1 MRRAL
6 LLFLFV
12 GLPLLVRVL
21 PICADAQKI
30 GLLRD
35 GMFYVEAVPVRSFK
49 ATLTEKWVNPNIGN
63 GNLYVFAPV
72 LPELPGQGKVSTNLM
87 VSGNDKL
94 KAEKIVEESTG
105 KRQMMEL
112 HIDSNELSLK
122 SGIPFRLEYEGILY
136 ARTLK
141 QGRAPEPV
149 PELTEDERHRYLMVS
164 TTMDYNN
171 PEFLQWMDKQ
181 GLRRQG
187 DEDVARFAH
196 RVFRY
201 LTRNGKYGG
210 DTSGYEARRPSRV
223 CKSLSTDCGGFSL
236 LFAAVMR
243 ANGVPARTLFGRWTI
258 PQTDEYG
265 QYHVMAEFFVDKS
278 GWVPVDISGMIVHK
292 PKDPDAFLGTT
303 DGRFIAFHIDTD
315 LEPAKGFRH
324 AWAQYLLLKW
334 YGDGDFSK
342 DHRVDSKWDVQCQP
356 VTVIVPRLTSL
367 IGY

>member
-12 GLPLLVRVL
+12 GLSLLVWVL
-21 PICADAQKI
+21 PSYADAQKV

-72 LPELPGQGKVSTNLM
+72 LPELPGQGKVLTNLM
-87 VSGNDKL
+87 VSGDDKL

-105 KRQMMEL
+105 KRQMIEL
-112 HIDSNELSLK
+112 RIDSNELSLK

-149 PELTEDERHRYLMVS
+149 PKLTEDERHRYLMVS

-171 PEFLQWMDKQ
+171 PDFLQWMDKQ
-181 GLRRQG
+181 GLKRQG
-187 DEDVARFAH
+187 DEGVAKFAH

-210 DTSGYEARRPSRV
+210 DTSNYEARRPSRV

-243 ANGVPARTLFGRWTI
+243 ANGVPARTLFGRWANSE
-258 PQTDEYG
+258 TDESK
-265 QYHVMAEFFVDKS
+265 QFHVVAEFFVEES
-278 GWVPVDISGMIVHK
+278 GWVPVDITRTIQNK
-292 PKDPDAFLGTT
+292 PKDPDAFFGSS
-303 DGRFIAFHIDTD
+303 DGKHIAFHIDTD

-324 AWAQYLLLKW
+324 GWAQNLLLKW
-334 YGDGDFSK
+334 YGGGDFNK
-342 DHRVDSKWDVQCQP
+342 DHRVDGKWDVQCQ
-356 VTVIVPRLTSL
+356 TITTR
-367 IGY
+367 